1 MSNSVSPTARTLRYQ
16 SRITFQV
23 CGAAL
28 VASVLA
34 FPSLARAETWT
45 VVEGDKGAVH
55 GVWQV
60 SIADSKLT
68 GNAAMISPKGKPLTY
83 QLGGTVRN
91 GKLVAQ
97 RIQPSDRAG
106 CTYVADMSRA
116 NKFAGVALCEGS
128 SHPWLVTRTG
138 KR

>member
-1 MSNSVSPTARTLRYQ
+1 M
-16 SRITFQV
+16 
-23 CGAAL
+23 
-28 VASVLA
+28 
-34 FPSLARAETWT
+34 
-45 VVEGDKGAVH
+45 EGDKGAVH

-60 SIADSKLT
+60 SIADSKMT

-106 CTYVADMSRA
+106 CTYVADIGA
-116 NKFAGVALCEGS
+116 KAGSQASHSATALTILGS
-128 SHPWLVTRTG
+128 
-138 KR
+138 